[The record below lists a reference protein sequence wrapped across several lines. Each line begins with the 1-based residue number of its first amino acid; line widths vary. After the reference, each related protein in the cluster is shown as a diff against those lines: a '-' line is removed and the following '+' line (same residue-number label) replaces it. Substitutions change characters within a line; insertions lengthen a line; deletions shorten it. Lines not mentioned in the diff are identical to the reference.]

1 MMTILMFTVDDLA
14 SLFQTVSLS
23 DYIKIEKLD
32 SFVTAD
38 ELTCSDTTLVVNDK
52 NLVIKALN
60 LMRRKTNVQQYFKV
74 HLDKN
79 VPMQAGLGGG
89 SGNAATVMFAFKQL
103 TGITVTEAQLQEWA
117 EEIGSDISFFFSSG
131 TAYCEKKGEV
141 VTSLSPLI
149 DAKDVTVDI
158 IKPP

>member
-1 MMTILMFTVDDLA
+1 MLRLTFTLDDLA

-23 DYIKIEKLD
+23 DYLKIEKLGPK
-32 SFVTAD
+32 STAD
-38 ELTCSDTTLVVNDK
+38 ELTCSDTSLVVNDK

-60 LMRRKTNVQQYFKV
+60 LMRAKTNIQQYFKV
-74 HLDKN
+74 RLDKN

-89 SGNAATVMFAFKQL
+89 SGNAATAMFAFKQL
-103 TGITVTEAQLQEWA
+103 TGCTTITESQLQEWA
-117 EEIGSDISFFFSSG
+117 GEIGSDISFFFSSG

-141 VTSLSPLI
+141 VTSLPPLI
-149 DAKDVTVDI
+149 DAKEVIVDI